1 MASDNKM
8 GRWGAISYVMGNIVG
23 AGIFIAPTAIS
34 NQVGSAGMSIIIWV
48 LSAVICT
55 IGGFCYLE
63 LGTIVKRSGGDF
75 AYLCFAF
82 DCLHVYGLWLRDRL
96 SHAALFSMQLAIAA
110 SASGEY
116 IVQAFQFCKQ
126 FIHCYSQGLGFSDNP
141 HVYWLNKLFGF
152 SIVWLILFLNFF
164 SIRRVGAPF
173 QMLSSVAKLT
183 ACTFVIGAGVFQV
196 FSKGY
201 SVLSRLYSHFPGSK
215 FKQIDDFFVNSSFSA
230 GQISAALLGGFY
242 SYDGWDILNWGVEEI
257 KSPERV
263 MPFAIIGGMS
273 LVALLYTSMN
283 CAYFTLLTADE
294 MKVSNA
300 VAMTFIE
307 RIIGQSLANWT
318 VPLLINLV
326 LLGSINGTM
335 FIASRYLFAA
345 SRERHL
351 PAFLACVNEKNESPR
366 SALLVHVLLAFIFS
380 FAGNIEQLIV
390 SMGFAQLLQR
400 CFTLS
405 ALLYIRFYRLGLNT
419 EDNEIIKTPIILPIL
434 FLIIC
439 IVLVSI
445 IILQKFSD
453 AYIALIVLAF
463 AAIIYLL
470 FLWDK
475 GLRRFEFYRI
485 MSEQVN
491 ASFCCIAQI
500 IFNGKIEVIG

>member
-1 MASDNKM
+1 MNEFKMAPDNKM

-23 AGIFIAPTAIS
+23 AGIFIAPTSIS
-34 NQVGSAGMSIIIWV
+34 DQVGSAGMSLIIWL

-75 AYLCFAF
+75 AYLCFVKWHWIAF
-82 DCLHVYGLWLRDRL
+82 MFMVSGCVIVYP
-96 SHAALFSMQLAIAA
+96 MQLAIAA

-116 IVQAFQFCKQ
+116 IVQ
-126 FIHCYSQGLGFSDNP
+126 GLGFFDHP

-173 QMLSSVAKLT
+173 QMISSVAKLI
-183 ACTFVIGAGVFQV
+183 ACTLVIGAGVFQV
-196 FSKGY
+196 FLKG
-201 SVLSRLYSHFPGSK
+201 SN
-215 FKQIDDFFVNSSFSA
+215 FKKVDDLFVNSSFSA

-257 KSPERV
+257 RNPERV

-307 RIIGQSLANWT
+307 RIIGQQLANWT

-351 PAFLACVNEKNESPR
+351 PAFLACVNDKNDSPR
-366 SALLVHVLLAFIFS
+366 SALFVHVLFAFIFS

-405 ALLYIRFYRLGLNT
+405 ALLYIRFYGLGLNSESNT
-419 EDNEIIKTPIILPIL
+419 LKIPLILPIL

-453 AYIALIVLAF
+453 AYIALIVLALS
-463 AAIIYLL
+463 AIIYLL
-470 FLWDK
+470 FLWEK
-475 GLRRFEFYRI
+475 GLRRFEFYKI
-485 MSEQVN
+485 ISEQIN
-491 ASFCCIAQI
+491 ASFCCITQI
-500 IFNGKIEVIG
+500 IFNGKIEVIE

>member
-34 NQVGSAGMSIIIWV
+34 NQVGSAGMSLIIWV

-75 AYLCFAF
+75 AYLCFVKWHWIAF
-82 DCLHVYGLWLRDRL
+82 MFMVSGCVIVYP
-96 SHAALFSMQLAIAA
+96 M
-110 SASGEY
+110 
-116 IVQAFQFCKQ
+116 
-126 FIHCYSQGLGFSDNP
+126 QGLGFSDNP

-196 FSKGY
+196 FSKGT
-201 SVLSRLYSHFPGSK
+201 K
-215 FKQIDDFFVNSSFSA
+215 FKQIDDFFVNTSFSA

-419 EDNEIIKTPIILPIL
+419 DDNEIIKTPIILPIL

-463 AAIIYLL
+463 ASIIYLL

-500 IFNGKIEVIG
+500 IFNGKIEVIE

>member
-1 MASDNKM
+1 MSCRVAKLPSLMASDNKM

-48 LSAVICT
+48 LSAIICT

-96 SHAALFSMQLAIAA
+96 SHAGTYLIRDKNLGSILIEFEANLVYLALFSMQLAIAA

-116 IVQAFQFCKQ
+116 FVQAFKLCKQ
-126 FIHCYSQGLGFSDNP
+126 FIHCNSQGLGFSDNP

-201 SVLSRLYSHFPGSK
+201 SLLFRLYSRFTGSK

-257 KSPERV
+257 KSPER
-263 MPFAIIGGMS
+263 
-273 LVALLYTSMN
+273 
-283 CAYFTLLTADE
+283 
-294 MKVSNA
+294 
-300 VAMTFIE
+300 
-307 RIIGQSLANWT
+307 
-318 VPLLINLV
+318 
-326 LLGSINGTM
+326 
-335 FIASRYLFAA
+335 
-345 SRERHL
+345 
-351 PAFLACVNEKNESPR
+351 
-366 SALLVHVLLAFIFS
+366 
-380 FAGNIEQLIV
+380 
-390 SMGFAQLLQR
+390 
-400 CFTLS
+400 
-405 ALLYIRFYRLGLNT
+405 
-419 EDNEIIKTPIILPIL
+419 
-434 FLIIC
+434 
-439 IVLVSI
+439 
-445 IILQKFSD
+445 
-453 AYIALIVLAF
+453 
-463 AAIIYLL
+463 
-470 FLWDK
+470 
-475 GLRRFEFYRI
+475 
-485 MSEQVN
+485 
-491 ASFCCIAQI
+491 
-500 IFNGKIEVIG
+500 